1 LAYLYA
7 DDIDIIARSRKSLKE
22 AFLSLERAARE
33 MGLRINEEK
42 TKYLTTGV
50 NKNQPKY
57 FQIEKFKFEM
67 VQSFTYLG
75 PLIDANNDISVEI
88 KKNSTG

>member
-1 LAYLYA
+1 
-7 DDIDIIARSRKSLKE
+7 
-22 AFLSLERAARE
+22 

-57 FQIEKFKFEM
+57 FQTEKFKF
-67 VQSFTYLG
+67 
-75 PLIDANNDISVEI
+75 
-88 KKNSTG
+88 

>member
-1 LAYLYA
+1 MLTWVLVANKKNYTVHNL
-7 DDIDIIARSRKSLKE
+7 
-22 AFLSLERAARE
+22 
-33 MGLRINEEK
+33 

-75 PLIDANNDISVEI
+75 SLIDANNDISVKI
-88 KKNSTG
+88 KKRILLANKRF

>member
-1 LAYLYA
+1 
-7 DDIDIIARSRKSLKE
+7 
-22 AFLSLERAARE
+22 

-57 FQIEKFKFEM
+57 FQTEKFKFEM
-67 VQSFTYLG
+67 VQSFTTWAFL
-75 PLIDANNDISVEI
+75 
-88 KKNSTG
+88 

>member
-1 LAYLYA
+1 
-7 DDIDIIARSRKSLKE
+7 
-22 AFLSLERAARE
+22 
-33 MGLRINEEK
+33 
-42 TKYLTTGV
+42 V

-75 PLIDANNDISVEI
+75 SLIDANSDISVEI
-88 KKNSTG
+88 EKIILLANKEFYGLKRQFISQFLSIKNTIKLYKTLIRPVLAYGSETLSTIKIQ